1 LRDTY
6 RKSNLFF
13 NLTQTVSLN
22 GSCDIIIILVI
33 QSTAGSK

>member
-1 LRDTY
+1 
-6 RKSNLFF
+6 
-13 NLTQTVSLN
+13 LTQTVSLN